1 MEMTTGDL
9 PAKAQE
15 LVKEWLAAN
24 QIELLKMWDTQKH
37 RKSAA
42 ALRRTTMFS
51 RIKKVEP
58 LSDFRLYIEFDEGE
72 PVIYNVGEDIETI
85 PDFQILKTEAGLFN
99 NFQVDESRT
108 CLYWSDR
115 VLK

>member
-1 MEMTTGDL
+1 
-9 PAKAQE
+9 
-15 LVKEWLAAN
+15 
-24 QIELLKMWDTQKH
+24 
-37 RKSAA
+37 
-42 ALRRTTMFS
+42 MFP

-72 PVIYNVGEDIETI
+72 PVIYNVEEDIETI
-85 PDFQILKTEAGLFN
+85 PDFQILKTEAGLFK

-115 VLK
+115 VDLPSDTLQEYGVVSTPMNK

>member
-1 MEMTTGDL
+1 M
-9 PAKAQE
+9 
-15 LVKEWLAAN
+15 
-24 QIELLKMWDTQKH
+24 
-37 RKSAA
+37 
-42 ALRRTTMFS
+42 
-51 RIKKVEP
+51 
-58 LSDFRLYIEFDEGE
+58 YIEFDEGE

-115 VLK
+115 VDLPSDTLQEYGVVSTPMNI